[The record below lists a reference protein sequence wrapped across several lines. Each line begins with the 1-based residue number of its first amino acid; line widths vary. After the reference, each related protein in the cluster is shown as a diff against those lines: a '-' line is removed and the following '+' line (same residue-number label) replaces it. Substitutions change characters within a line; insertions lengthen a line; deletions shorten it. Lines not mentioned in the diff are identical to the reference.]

1 MKFPQRELQAK
12 KRLLF
17 IQANSHLSKEAIAEK
32 LGITPIGVYGIARK
46 NNITLAPTLRPT
58 SVLNPAKQKAIELIK
73 EQPSIKLSVVAG
85 RTGLTKESLRY
96 LFRKNGIDYGVT
108 TNTNSSRYKRK
119 QSARPPATIFNVHE
133 KWCWLLG

>member
-46 NNITLAPTLRPT
+46 NNITLYHTL
-58 SVLNPAKQKAIELIK
+58 PASLYSLFFK
-73 EQPSIKLSVVAG
+73 SIGAM
-85 RTGLTKESLRY
+85 
-96 LFRKNGIDYGVT
+96 N
-108 TNTNSSRYKRK
+108 
-119 QSARPPATIFNVHE
+119 
-133 KWCWLLG
+133 